1 MKWAMHHFFHILSL
15 PDNIPIIMLMASVI
29 YLTYLSF
36 KEARANDKLTEAG
49 KADEIYRR
57 MIE

>member
-1 MKWAMHHFFHILSL
+1 MQHFLHILSL
-15 PDNIPIIMLMASVI
+15 PDNIPIVIMMVAII

-36 KEARANDKLTEAG
+36 KEARANDKLIEEG
-49 KADEIYRR
+49 KQDQIYRR